1 MTEPTAALSR
11 PRIIGVLFALL
22 FVWALLVAPD
32 RLEAMKAASFAR
44 VPVELPVLLLL
55 LLLVGGAMGAVIRSL
70 TTIALF
76 LLLVAKLANAGMY
89 FASGRPFDLVLDL
102 DLLGAVRNLM
112 SGTLGNV
119 LAVLGIIALIN
130 ALFGLLFLIWISLRM
145 LGRFAQIPG
154 PQRIALAA
162 FSAISIAG
170 FVLDTPG
177 VTANASNLLISQVT
191 RAQQSAV
198 DLDAF
203 HREATSDPITEEL
216 PADLLTALAGND
228 VYVVF
233 FESYGGTLLTDP
245 AFKARTETA
254 LAKFDE
260 ALARKHMVARSGFLT
275 STTLGGQS
283 WLAHS
288 TLLSGLRIDNQRRY
302 QALVRGTHGTLVKD
316 FKRAGWTTEAVMP
329 GITMPWPE
337 GQWFGFDRVM
347 AAKDLGYRGK
357 SFDWVT
363 MPDQFTLES
372 FERLK
377 GDGPVMAQIT
387 LLSSH
392 IPWAPLPSLVE
403 WEKIGDGTIFNA
415 QVDAGEPPDTV
426 WRSPD
431 QVRDHYLRSIEYVLA
446 TLSSWIERYGNER
459 TVVIVVGDHQPIPWV
474 AGKDVGHSVPVHII
488 AGNPSTLARIDGWR
502 WTNGMRPSL
511 NVEAW
516 PMEEFRKRFVA
527 AFSGS
532 GSS

>member
-1 MTEPTAALSR
+1 MTGVATQTRRSGV
-11 PRIIGVLFALL
+11 IGALL
-22 FVWALLVAPD
+22 ALAFVWALLVVPD
-32 RLEAMKAASFAR
+32 RWEAMRAEAFVR
-44 VPVELPVLLLL
+44 VPVELPILLLL
-55 LLLVGGAMGAVIRSL
+55 LLLGSAFVRGMA
-70 TTIALF
+70 TIALF

-102 DLLGAVRNLM
+102 NLLDAVRNLM
-112 SGTLGNV
+112 SGTVGSL
-119 LAVLGIIALIN
+119 LAILGIVALIA
-130 ALFGLLFLIWISLRM
+130 ALFGLLWLIWASLRS
-145 LGRFAQIPG
+145 LGRLAQTMG
-154 PQRIALAA
+154 PWRGAIAA
-162 FSAISIAG
+162 FSALSIASLLFG
-170 FVLDTPG
+170 IPG
-177 VTANASNLLISQVT
+177 VTADASNVLVEQAT
-191 RAQQSAV
+191 RAHQSAV
-198 DLDAF
+198 DLDSY
-203 HREATSDPITEEL
+203 HKEAASDPVTDTP
-216 PADLLTALAGND
+216 PAALLAALAGND

-245 AFKARTETA
+245 TFKPRTEAA

-260 ALARKHMVARSGFLT
+260 ALARKGMAARSGFLT

-288 TLLSGLRIDNQRRY
+288 TILSGLRIDNQRRY
-302 QALVRGTHGTLVKD
+302 QALVDGTHGTLVKD

-337 GQWFGFDRVM
+337 GGRFGFDRVM

-392 IPWAPLPSLVE
+392 IPWAPLPSLID
-403 WEKIGDGTIFNA
+403 WDTIGDGTIFNA
-415 QVDAGEPPDTV
+415 QVDAGEPPNTV
-426 WRSPD
+426 WRRPD
-431 QVRDHYLRSIEYVLA
+431 QVREHYLRSVEYVLA
-446 TLSSWIERYGNER
+446 TLSSWIERYGNKR
-459 TVVIVVGDHQPIPWV
+459 TAVIVIGDHQPIPWV
-474 AGKDVGHSVPVHII
+474 AGEGVGHSVPVHVI
-488 AGNPSTLARIDGWR
+488 AGNPSVLARIDGWR

>member
-1 MTEPTAALSR
+1 MTEPTVSPR
-11 PRIIGVLFALL
+11 PSFVGVLLALA
-22 FVWALLVAPD
+22 FVWSLLVVPD
-32 RLEAMKAASFAR
+32 RLEAMNATAFAR
-44 VPVELPVLLLL
+44 IPVELPVLLLL
-55 LLLVGGAMGAVIRSL
+55 LLLAGGATGTFIRSL
-70 TTIALF
+70 VTIALF

-112 SGTLGNV
+112 SGTVGDF
-119 LAVLGIIALIN
+119 LAILGIFALIT
-130 ALFGLLFLIWISLRM
+130 ALFGLLCLIWMSLRS
-145 LGRFAQIPG
+145 LGRFAQTSGSWRRAI
-154 PQRIALAA
+154 AA
-162 FSAISIAG
+162 FSALAVASFILG
-170 FVLDTPG
+170 TPG
-177 VTANASNLLISQVT
+177 VTANASNLLIGQVT

-198 DLDAF
+198 DLSAF
-203 HREATSDPITEEL
+203 RKEAASDPVTDEP
-216 PADLLTALAGND
+216 PADLLAALAGND

-245 AFKARTETA
+245 VFKPRTEAA

-260 ALARKHMVARSGFLT
+260 ALARKGMAAGSGFLT

-316 FKRAGWTTEAVMP
+316 FRRAGWTTEAVMP
-329 GITMPWPE
+329 AITMPWPE

-357 SFDWVT
+357 SFDWIT

-392 IPWAPLPSLVE
+392 MPWAPLPSLVD

-415 QVDAGEPPDTV
+415 QVDAGDPPDTV

-431 QVRDHYLRSIEYVLA
+431 QVRDHYLRSVEYVLA
-446 TLSSWIERYGNER
+446 TLSSWIERFGNER
-459 TVVIVVGDHQPIPWV
+459 TVVVIVGDHQPIPWV
-474 AGKDVGHSVPVHII
+474 AGQEVGHSVPIHII
-488 AGNPSTLARIDGWR
+488 AGNPSILARIDGWR
-502 WTNGMRPSL
+502 WTNGMHPSL